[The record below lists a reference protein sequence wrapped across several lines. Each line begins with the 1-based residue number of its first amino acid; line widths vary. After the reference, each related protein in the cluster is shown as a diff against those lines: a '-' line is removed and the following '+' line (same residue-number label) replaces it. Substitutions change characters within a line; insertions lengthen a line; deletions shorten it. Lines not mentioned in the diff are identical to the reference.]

1 MENKLLMW
9 KLQKESYLFV
19 RLLGTNIFKIKI
31 LSLQIAKIIYGLKK
45 KNNPNF
51 NGKARWFNTMTI
63 FFFFQICFKSIFF

>member
-19 RLLGTNIFKIKI
+19 RLLGTNIFKIKM

-45 KNNPNF
+45 KKTLILMEKPD
-51 NGKARWFNTMTI
+51 GST
-63 FFFFQICFKSIFF
+63 Q